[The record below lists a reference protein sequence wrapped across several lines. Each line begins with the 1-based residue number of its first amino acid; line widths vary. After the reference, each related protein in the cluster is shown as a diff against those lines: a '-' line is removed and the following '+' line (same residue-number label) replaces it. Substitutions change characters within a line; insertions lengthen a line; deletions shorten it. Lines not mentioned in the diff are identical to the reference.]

1 MGIVYDHLLST
12 IEPGI
17 LNQFNYEQP
26 LSKKASTVT
35 MWLITYQF
43 LLLVYVA
50 IIVVVFLLEFN
61 YEQPLSKKASTVT
74 MWLITYQFLLLV

>member
-1 MGIVYDHLLST
+1 MGIVYDHLLSA
-12 IEPGI
+12 IEPSI

-35 MWLITYQF
+35 MWLIAYQF

-50 IIVVVFLLEFN
+50 IIVVVFLLED
-61 YEQPLSKKASTVT
+61 
-74 MWLITYQFLLLV
+74 